1 VAGVAFEAVSKSFGA
16 TRAVEDV
23 SLAITDGE
31 FFALLGPSGCG
42 KTTLL
47 RLVAGFEVP
56 DGGTVSLGDIVVG
69 RTGWALPPEK
79 RRIGMVFQSYALW
92 PHMNVAE
99 NVAFALR
106 VRKVAADERARRV
119 NEALAMVGLEGM
131 AERRPHEL
139 SGGQRQRVALARCLA
154 MRPDVVLLDEP
165 LANLDVH
172 LREAMQQE
180 FARFHREIGATFIYV
195 THDQAEALALA
206 DRVAVMD
213 AGRVEQAA
221 SPRTLYAEPA
231 TEMVARFV
239 GRGIVV
245 PTTVIGRNAERV
257 VVDVWGTRVPV
268 RGAGQSG
275 EQRAVCLRAES
286 LALVAN
292 GNGIRGRVTGAAYH
306 GATTLVTVKPDAPDA
321 PELRVEH
328 AGTPPESGTAVGVEV
343 RDGWII
349 PQGGVSQAIGSRSG
363 RV

>member
-1 VAGVAFEAVSKSFGA
+1 MAGVRFENVSKHFGA
-16 TRAVEDV
+16 TRAVEGV
-23 SLAITDGE
+23 SLTIADGE

-56 DGGTVSLGDIVVG
+56 DGGEVRLGDQVVG
-69 RTGWALPPEK
+69 RPGWALPPEK

-92 PHMNVAE
+92 PHMSVAE

-106 VRKVAADERARRV
+106 VRKVPADERVRRV
-119 NEALAMVGLEGM
+119 NEALAMVGLQAM

-172 LREAMQQE
+172 LRESMQQE
-180 FARFHREIGATFIYV
+180 FARFHKEIGATFIYV
-195 THDQAEALALA
+195 THDQAEALAIA

-239 GRGIVV
+239 GRGVVV
-245 PTTVIGRNAERV
+245 PAMVIGRAGERV
-257 VVDVWGTRVPV
+257 VVDVWGTRVHA
-268 RGAGQSG
+268 RGQGRSG
-275 EQRAVCLRAES
+275 ERRALCLRAES
-286 LALVAN
+286 LALASD
-292 GNGIRGRVTGAAYH
+292 GNGIAARVTGAAYR
-306 GATTLVTVKPDAPDA
+306 GAATLVTVKPEAENG
-321 PELRVEH
+321 PELKVEH
-328 AGTPPESGTAVGVEV
+328 AGQPPELGSNVTVAV
-343 RDGWII
+343 RDGWLI
-349 PQGGVSQAIGSRSG
+349 PQGDGSISQ
-363 RV
+363 